1 MAPAMAMNPPF
12 RSKTRQR
19 AWSRLV
25 AAGAFAL
32 CVATSAQAQTEIEAP
47 AKLRLA
53 QSFFDRLF
61 NPFPRGGL
69 FPAPRPEP
77 QRPADSSRAP
87 APRKPDTPP
96 TATIM
101 VLGDSLA
108 DWLAYGL
115 EEALVD
121 TPEIGVVRKARAG
134 SGLIR
139 YDLRN
144 DSQDWPQAIRD
155 ILATEKP
162 NYLVMMIGL
171 HDRQAIRVRQ
181 GQARPPAPSGEKA
194 RDQEQETD
202 NAEREADAQRQRT
215 PGIYEFQSERWEEL
229 YTRRI
234 DDVIAVLKSRGVPVF
249 WVGLPPLRGQKAAT
263 DAAYLNDLFR
273 AQAEKAGIVY
283 VDIWDGFV
291 DEQGRFTLQGPD
303 FEGQNRRLRTGD
315 GIHFTKAGARKLAH
329 YLEREINRVAPLQAM
344 AVAVP
349 EPQPQTP
356 SPRPGGPTARPLNG
370 PAVPLALFARPDE
383 ELAGGAPSRGAEWA
397 TQMANHVLVKGEPIA
412 APAGRA
418 DDFVWPRR
426 GIAPFNSDPAVTTTT
441 MPVPLAQLPPP
452 PPKAEPPAKTAAARA
467 PTAQQFAQPPS
478 QLRPLPQPQRPA
490 FNPFSFF
497 GSLFR

>member
-1 MAPAMAMNPPF
+1 MALKPAL
-12 RSKTRQR
+12 RGKTRWR
-19 AWSRLV
+19 ACALLIAV
-25 AAGAFAL
+25 AAFAL
-32 CVATSAQAQTEIEAP
+32 WMAVPVRAQTEIDA
-47 AKLRLA
+47 AAGRVRVA

-61 NPFPRGGL
+61 SPFPRDGL

-77 QRPADSSRAP
+77 QRPADYSRAP
-87 APRKPDTPP
+87 PPRKPDTPP

-144 DSQDWPQAIRD
+144 ESQDWPQAIRE

-171 HDRQAIRVRQ
+171 NDRQAIRVRQ
-181 GQARPPAPSGEKA
+181 GQARPPTSSEKPQ
-194 RDQEQETD
+194 DQEQDPED
-202 NAEREADAQRQRT
+202 AERRAEMQRQRA
-215 PGIYEFQSERWEEL
+215 PGLYEFQSERWEEL
-229 YTRRI
+229 YIQSI
-234 DDVIAVLKSRGVPVF
+234 DEVIAVLKSRGVPVF
-249 WVGLPPLRGQKAAT
+249 WVGLPPLRGQKAT
-263 DAAYLNDLFR
+263 NDASYLNDLFR

-283 VDIWDGFV
+283 VDVWDGFV

-329 YLEREINRVAPLQAM
+329 YLEREINRVAPLQAV
-344 AVAVP
+344 AVAPP

-370 PAVPLALFARPDE
+370 PA
-383 ELAGGAPSRGAEWA
+383 
-397 TQMANHVLVKGEPIA
+397 
-412 APAGRA
+412 
-418 DDFVWPRR
+418 
-426 GIAPFNSDPAVTTTT
+426 
-441 MPVPLAQLPPP
+441 
-452 PPKAEPPAKTAAARA
+452 
-467 PTAQQFAQPPS
+467 
-478 QLRPLPQPQRPA
+478 
-490 FNPFSFF
+490 
-497 GSLFR
+497 

>member
-1 MAPAMAMNPPF
+1 MKLAP
-12 RSKTRQR
+12 RDGTRWR
-19 AWSRLV
+19 ACALFG
-25 AAGAFAL
+25 AAAAFAL
-32 CVATSAQAQTEIEAP
+32 CAAAPAQAQTESEMAGGRV
-47 AKLRLA
+47 RLA

-61 NPFPRGGL
+61 NPFPRDGF

-77 QRPADSSRAP
+77 QRPVDFSRAP
-87 APRKPDTPP
+87 PPRKPDTPP

-115 EEALVD
+115 EEALAE

-144 DSQDWPQAIRD
+144 EAQDWAQAIRE
-155 ILATEKP
+155 ILATDKP
-162 NYLVMMIGL
+162 AYLVMMIGL
-171 HDRQAIRVRQ
+171 NDRQAIRVRQ
-181 GQARPPAPSGEKA
+181 GQARPTTPPGEKTQ
-194 RDQEQETD
+194 DQEQEPED
-202 NAEREADAQRQRT
+202 AERQAEAQRQRA

-229 YTRRI
+229 YVRRI

-249 WVGLPPLRGQKAAT
+249 WVGLPPLRGQKAT
-263 DAAYLNDLFR
+263 NDAAYLNDLFR

-283 VDIWDGFV
+283 VDVWDGFV

-303 FEGQNRRLRTGD
+303 FEGQNRRLRAGD

-356 SPRPGGPTARPLNG
+356 SLRPGGPTARPLNG
-370 PAVPLALFARPDE
+370 PAVPLTLFARPDE
-383 ELAGGAPSRGAEWA
+383 DLAGGAPSRGADWA
-397 TQMANHVLVKGEPIA
+397 TQMANHALVKGEPIA

-452 PPKAEPPAKTAAARA
+452 PPKAEPPAKTATARA
-467 PTAQQFAQPPS
+467 PTVQQFGQSP
-478 QLRPLPQPQRPA
+478 LRPLPQPQRPA